1 VHRNAAELAVDLLA
15 LAGVHPGA
23 HVHAESLN
31 LRDDRGGTRK
41 RSSRFHE
48 GREVPVAGGVFLV
61 AAVALELLTDDS
73 AESREQL
80 TPAGVAQLG
89 CEGSRP
95 DDVEKKNGRQPAP
108 YGATWHASIIRR
120 SARGG

>member
-1 VHRNAAELAVDLLA
+1 MSSRSRCRRGRPASRADVHRSAAELAVDLLA

-31 LRDDRGGTRK
+31 LPDDRGGTRK

-89 CEGSRP
+89 CEGSRA
-95 DDVEKKNGRQPAP
+95 DDVEKR
-108 YGATWHASIIRR
+108 
-120 SARGG
+120 